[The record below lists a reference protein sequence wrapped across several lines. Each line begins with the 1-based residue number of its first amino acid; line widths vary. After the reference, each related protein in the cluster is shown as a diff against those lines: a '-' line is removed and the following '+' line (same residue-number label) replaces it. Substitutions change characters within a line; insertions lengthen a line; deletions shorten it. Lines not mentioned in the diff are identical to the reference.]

1 MIVHR
6 RRPTPWWWLLLVA
19 LAVLPWG
26 WNGHWIVTGQVWLVI
41 AAILAWR
48 FKRRGRRTSP
58 SIEQLHS

>member
-19 LAVLPWG
+19 LPCPPWG
-26 WNGHWIVTGQVWLVI
+26 WNGQRIVTGPVWLVI

>member
-1 MIVHR
+1 MVVAAPRRAAVPALGLERHR
-6 RRPTPWWWLLLVA
+6 
-19 LAVLPWG
+19 
-26 WNGHWIVTGQVWLVI
+26 IVTGPVWLVI